1 MRLKSPKLLNSILGI
16 LAFLFLFHVLISAA
30 MIFSPIVSNIFE
42 KNILTR
48 YYKDYTALGPFFT
61 VKSVRSTYYLGYNYK
76 TNKWSEVVYPVI
88 ENHQKYLR
96 RGGYTWLKRA
106 EFEKY
111 LAGSVYSDEKE
122 GIKQHENYMVEYLL
136 DEYLHDRSMDS
147 VRVLVLKDFYSGK
160 KLQTDTIRNIKYRI
174 HQK

>member
-1 MRLKSPKLLNSILGI
+1 MKLKSPKLLKSLLGI

-30 MIFSPIVSNIFE
+30 MVFSPSVGDIFE

-48 YYKDYTALGPFFT
+48 YYKNYTALGPFFT
-61 VKSVRSTYYLGYNYK
+61 AKSVRSAYYFGYFYK
-76 TNKWSEVVYPVI
+76 SAQWFQVVYPVS

-136 DEYLHDRSMDS
+136 DEYLHDRSLDS
-147 VRVLVLKDFYSGK
+147 VRVLVLKDSYSGK